1 MERTP
6 PKICE
11 PFIMSSQLSWYRLPN
26 PEIAPADSRTLEL
39 CRGLSRLS
47 RRTRQIFLLSR
58 ADGMAY
64 ADIASFLEID
74 LRQVE
79 HAMVKALLQCGDKTA
94 DIQAAVGWYVHLQ
107 SPQAT
112 PSQRIEFRHWL
123 DAAPEN
129 LRAFEAT
136 EQLWRKLLPA
146 AEHLASSRWYQ
157 RKRRAYIGWY
167 LLTAFVCS
175 LLVTA
180 EAFSL
185 SF

>member
-1 MERTP
+1 
-6 PKICE
+6 
-11 PFIMSSQLSWYRLPN
+11 MSSQLSLYRLPN
-26 PEIAPADSRTLEL
+26 PEITPADPRTLEL
-39 CRGLSRLS
+39 CRSLNRLS

-79 HAMVKALLQCGDKTA
+79 SAMVRALRHCTVKTA
-94 DIQAAVGWYVHLQ
+94 DTQAAVRWYVHLQ

-123 DAAPEN
+123 DAAPEHLN
-129 LRAFEAT
+129 AFEAT

-146 AEHLASSRWYQ
+146 AEHLAGSHWYQ